1 MTLTSI
7 ALLAA
12 GLVIL
17 VAGAEAFV
25 RGASRL
31 AAMIGISPLIIGL
44 TIVALG
50 TSSPEIAVSVQAAVS
65 GQADIALGNVVGSN
79 IANVALILGL
89 SALIAPLVV
98 AQQLIRLDVPIMI
111 GASVLLLLLGLNG
124 TLSRLDG
131 MLFLAIGLAYTGFL
145 IRQSRTESRAIQ
157 EEYAQEFGP
166 PPTRERHRWGINV
179 AFIVGGLV
187 LLVVGSRWFV
197 AGATTIATAFGI
209 SQLVIGLTV
218 VAVGTSLPEVAT
230 SLVATMRGE
239 RDIAVGN
246 VVGSNIFNIFFV
258 LGLAGTVAPGGI
270 GVSLGALQLDIPV
283 MIALTVACLPIFFTG
298 NLIARWEGGVF
309 LGYYAAYAAYLVLN
323 ATHSGALPLFAQ
335 VVGAFMIPLTVVT
348 LLTVTVREIRAR
360 RNAGAANDT

>member
-1 MTLTSI
+1 MMLTSI
-7 ALLAA
+7 ALLVA
-12 GLVIL
+12 GLIVL

-31 AAMIGISPLIIGL
+31 AAMIGISPLVIGL
-44 TIVALG
+44 TIVAIG
-50 TSSPEIAVSVQAAVS
+50 TSSPEIAVSVQAALS

-111 GASVLLLLLGLNG
+111 GASLLLLVLGLNG
-124 TLSRLDG
+124 TLSRLDSV
-131 MLFLAIGLAYTGFL
+131 LFLAIGLVYTGFL

-157 EEYAQEFGP
+157 EEYAQEFGL
-166 PPTRERHRWGINV
+166 PPTAERHGWSINTGL
-179 AFIVGGLV
+179 IVGGLV
-187 LLVVGSRWFV
+187 LLILGSRWFV
-197 AGATTIATAFGI
+197 AGATDIASAFGI

-230 SLVATMRGE
+230 SVVATMRGE

-246 VVGSNIFNIFFV
+246 VVGSNIFNILFV
-258 LGLAGTVAPGGI
+258 LGIAGTVAPGGI

-283 MIALTVACLPIFFTG
+283 MIALAVACLPIFFTG
-298 NLIARWEGGVF
+298 NLIARWEGVVF
-309 LGYYAAYAAYLVLN
+309 VGYYAAYATYLFLH

-335 VVGAFMIPLTVVT
+335 VVAAFVIPLTIVT
-348 LLTVTVREIRAR
+348 LLIVTVREIRSR
-360 RNAGAANDT
+360 RNDGAAKDS